1 MHAFEVNWNEA
12 CVSQTSSSRFKWR
25 LRQRNFDKP
34 DKMNEKG
41 KRFFGMRIW
50 HEMFIHKL
58 LSLEIKERK
67 RKKQKTKQNY

>member
-1 MHAFEVNWNEA
+1 MCLKSTGTRPVYH
-12 CVSQTSSSRFKWR
+12 R
-25 LRQRNFDKP
+25 LPLHVLSGDFDKP